1 MFTEYISF
9 NVLSVFLA
17 LFTIIVSY
25 YCLLNKRWLTC
36 SYNYFTKQGITGPVP
51 SFPTGTWGCSWK
63 KNTGNEDLDQVIKYG
78 KVYGTFNGTKPNL
91 IVADPKLIKNILD
104 DDVSKYGSQRAS
116 SVKNEILKNSL
127 IIIEGNES
135 KELKKVA
142 NTAFSNHKVKEL
154 LPRVSRI
161 VDTLAQNIMKDAD
174 SENKIN
180 ITQKVEDYISDA
192 LGFTMF
198 SLDVN
203 ADSKVKDSFMKIV
216 TSAFSVGNP
225 NSVLA
230 LTPFIFPGLGSLD
243 DFVLKK
249 DALAFIVST
258 CLKTVQERRK
268 QEVKPEGKAVDF
280 VDMLLAAVE
289 EEKAQSAK
297 DKDIS
302 EEKVES
308 LVTDNEIAA
317 QCLSV
322 VLSIVQT
329 SRNSLA
335 LSLHTLA
342 ALPQIQEK
350 LRSEVET
357 YLQKHSDYSY
367 ELIQDCEYLDMFL
380 GEILRIYP
388 IEYRLERICVE
399 DAHLGDAN
407 LQKGILVSVPV
418 YAIHRHSEFYPEPD
432 TFDPERFSRD
442 NSAKRDHYTYLPF
455 GQAGATSTSVGTQ
468 LSVLITKLAIAV
480 LVAGFSFSPVQE
492 TKVPVSF
499 IKGVTGVPRTENIWL
514 KVQKNK

>member
-1 MFTEYISF
+1 M
-9 NVLSVFLA
+9 A
-17 LFTIIVSY
+17 LFTIVVSY

-36 SYNYFTKQGITGPVP
+36 SYNYFTKQGITGPIP

-91 IVADPKLIKNILD
+91 IVADPKLIKKILSD
-104 DDVSKYGSQRAS
+104 DFTKYGSQRAS
-116 SVKNEILKNSL
+116 CVKNEILKNSL
-127 IIIEGNES
+127 LIIEGSES
-135 KELKKVA
+135 KELQKVT

-154 LPRVSRI
+154 LPRISKS
-161 VDTLAQNIMKDAD
+161 VDTLAQNIMKDSD

-180 ITQKVEDYISDA
+180 ITQKVEDYLSDI

-198 SLDVN
+198 GLDVH
-203 ADSKVKDSFMKIV
+203 ADNKVKESLTKTV
-216 TSAFSVGNP
+216 TSAFSIGNP
-225 NSVLA
+225 NSILA

-249 DALAFIVST
+249 DALSFLVST

-268 QEVKPEGKAVDF
+268 LEAKPEGKAVDF
-280 VDMLLAAVE
+280 VDTILAAVE
-289 EEKAQSAK
+289 EEKTLAAK
-297 DKDIS
+297 EKDVS
-302 EEKVES
+302 EEKVETI
-308 LVTDNEIAA
+308 LTDNEIVA

-322 VLSIVQT
+322 VLSVVQA
-329 SRNSLA
+329 SRNSIA

-350 LRSEVET
+350 LRTEVKT

-388 IEYRLERICVE
+388 IEYRVERVCTE
-399 DAHLGDAN
+399 DVQLGEMN
-407 LQKGILVSVPV
+407 LKKGILVSVPT

-455 GQAGATSTSVGTQ
+455 GQAGASSSSVGTQ

-480 LVAGFSFSPVQE
+480 LIAGFTVSTVQE

-499 IKGVTGVPRTENIWL
+499 IKGITGVPRIENIWL
-514 KVQKNK
+514 KVEKNK

>member
-1 MFTEYISF
+1 MA
-9 NVLSVFLA
+9 V
-17 LFTIIVSY
+17 FTIVVSY

-36 SYNYFTKQGITGPVP
+36 SYNYWTKQGITGPVP

-91 IVADPKLIKNILD
+91 IVAEPKLIKNILSD
-104 DDVSKYGSQRAS
+104 DITKFGSQRAG

-127 IIIEGNES
+127 MITEGSES

-154 LPRVSRI
+154 LPRISRS
-161 VDTLAQNIMKDAD
+161 VDALAQNIMKDTD

-180 ITQKVEDYISDA
+180 ITQKVEEYISDT
-192 LGFTMF
+192 LGFTVF
-198 SLDVN
+198 GLDVN
-203 ADSKVKDSFMKIV
+203 ADNKAKESFTKIV
-216 TSAFSVGNP
+216 TSAFSTGNP
-225 NSVLA
+225 NSILA

-249 DALAFIVST
+249 DSLAFLVST
-258 CLKTVQERRK
+258 CLKTLQERRK
-268 QEVKPEGKAVDF
+268 LEAKPEGKAVDF
-280 VDMLLAAVE
+280 VDMMLTAVE
-289 EEKAQSAK
+289 EEKTIAAK
-297 DKDIS
+297 EKDIS
-302 EEKVES
+302 EDKVEPV
-308 LVTDNEIAA
+308 LTDNEIVA

-329 SRNSLA
+329 SRNSIA

-342 ALPQIQEK
+342 ALPQVQEK
-350 LRSEVET
+350 LRSEIET

-380 GEILRIYP
+380 GEILRLYP
-388 IEYRLERICVE
+388 TEYRLERICTE
-399 DAHLGDAN
+399 DVHLGETN
-407 LQKGILVSVPV
+407 LQKGVLVSVPV

-432 TFDPERFSRD
+432 TFDPDRFSRD

-455 GQAGATSTSVGTQ
+455 GQAGASSSSVGTQ
-468 LSVLITKLAIAV
+468 LSVLVTKLAIAI
-480 LVAGFSFSPVQE
+480 LVAGFTFSPVQE
-492 TKVPVSF
+492 TKIPVSF
-499 IKGVTGVPRTENIWL
+499 IKGITGVPRTENIWL
-514 KVQKNK
+514 KVEKNK